1 MLYMRRKQSLLANSE
16 GLTPNHQ
23 VIVSDQV
30 VALPDLLS
38 KHVSLFIKKACG

>member
-1 MLYMRRKQSLLANSE
+1 MLYVRRKQSLLANSQ

-30 VALPDLLS
+30 VALPDLLC
-38 KHVSLFIKKACG
+38 KHAELYS